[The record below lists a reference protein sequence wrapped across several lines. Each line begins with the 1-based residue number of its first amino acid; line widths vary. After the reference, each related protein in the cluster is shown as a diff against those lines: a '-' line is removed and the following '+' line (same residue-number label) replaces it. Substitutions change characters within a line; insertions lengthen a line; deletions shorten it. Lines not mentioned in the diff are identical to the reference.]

1 MFVIKTYTTEDVLKV
16 IKAEVEKSS
25 YRKVAAEKE
34 ISLGSLAD
42 VLSGRKGISESI
54 AEAFGFVREVTTE
67 VTFRKAS

>member
-1 MFVIKTYTTEDVLKV
+1 MFVMDTYTADDVLTV
-16 IKAEVEKSS
+16 IKSEVEKSS

-42 VLSGRKGISESI
+42 VLSGRSGISESI
-54 AEAFGFVREVTTE
+54 AAAFGFVREVTTE

>member
-1 MFVIKTYTTEDVLKV
+1 MFVTKTYTTDDVLKM

-34 ISLGSLAD
+34 VSLGSLAD
-42 VLSGRKGISESI
+42 VLSGRSGISESM
-54 AEAFGFVREVTTE
+54 AAAFGFIREVTTE